1 MTTTGTTMHVDREL
15 TQRLMRSFA
24 PPVALPEQLRNEL
37 VSTYSA
43 RLYGAPGRVSLDTL
57 RIIWP
62 ALLGSAARAALRG
75 TVLCSIPVHSL
86 LRNESSLLART
97 QRRFAHHTYPFL
109 PMRNFFINTNAI
121 LVHQPARAEHQPHT
135 AGRAHDSSSCKAK
148 SVRTR
153 PQLNSVPAKTSCC
166 TVADLEISHCFF
178 GSWAEGIHHG
188 ALSPARITVLMGYW
202 SVPASDCP
210 VLIVTRPRRYS
221 DVGMGRAGIGP
232 VGEHWPRIP
241 CGARSQGGGPS
252 QTSHKNE
259 PRLTPGT
266 RVAGEI
272 PS

>member
-1 MTTTGTTMHVDREL
+1 MIATGTTVHVDREL

-62 ALLGSAARAALRG
+62 ALLGSVARAALRG

-135 AGRAHDSSSCKAK
+135 AGRAHDSISCKAK
-148 SVRTR
+148 SVRTHPTNARHPKAPCPRR
-153 PQLNSVPAKTSCC
+153 PNGQLLPC
-166 TVADLEISHCFF
+166 
-178 GSWAEGIHHG
+178 G
-188 ALSPARITVLMGYW
+188 
-202 SVPASDCP
+202 
-210 VLIVTRPRRYS
+210 RPRNITLLLWELGRGNSSRRAEPCSYHRADVVFGRY
-221 DVGMGRAGIGP
+221 
-232 VGEHWPRIP
+232 P
-241 CGARSQGGGPS
+241 CPTATCSS
-252 QTSHKNE
+252 
-259 PRLTPGT
+259 
-266 RVAGEI
+266 
-272 PS
+272 